1 MYFIAVLI
9 FQLCRLYTYV
19 LIARVILDFVQ
30 IFKPDWRPQ
39 GLILLLA
46 RAVYIVTDPPLRFLA
61 RYIPPLRMG
70 GVAFD
75 VGFVVLYFAVQ
86 LVQFAAHFLAV
97 LVR

>member
-9 FQLCRLYTYV
+9 FQLCRLYTFV

-39 GLILLLA
+39 GFILLLA

-61 RYIPPLRMG
+61 KYIPPLRIG
-70 GVAFD
+70 GVALD
-75 VGFVVLYFAVQ
+75 VGFLVLYFAVQ
-86 LVQFAAHFLAV
+86 LIQFAASFLAAIA
-97 LVR
+97 R